1 MASDTGHRGGTGP
14 GPGDPQDRPSLRLR
28 MAAALL
34 QSGDDP
40 EQVAERTR
48 VPLALIELLAEEIT
62 TTGSTNPVD
71 STADVD
77 AAELDA
83 AELDAAEAA
92 QMAHLW
98 RRRELTR
105 RVRRRVLLFR
115 IGLVVIA
122 VNLLASVI
130 ADLDHHYLLGLV
142 SVILAPVLVLAMI
155 WSLTQPARRRPRRPP
170 G

>member
-155 WSLTQPARRRPRRPP
+155 WSLTQPPRRRPRRPP